1 MQANDLN
8 EVEKPLE
15 NTGALFGLRKFFL
28 CLIALVLL
36 FVGVITGHIP
46 GETGAWAIV
55 AVISLVITGYA
66 GEYFLNK
73 KKV

>member
-1 MQANDLN
+1 MESNNQIPKNSS
-8 EVEKPLE
+8 PL
-15 NTGALFGLRKFFL
+15 LGLRKFFL
-28 CLIALVLL
+28 CLISLVLL

-55 AVISLVITGYA
+55 AIVSLVITGYA

-73 KKV
+73 KVLK